1 MLGYHAVSE
10 SPLSFVLSVDQP
22 SLANSKILSWSLEKR
37 AAAWSLGKRDAAWSL
52 PYIVRSSVTC
62 LSSEVAPNA
71 TAAMLTARP
80 LFSWPLYPILHLYLF
95 LTYLNDQ

>member
-52 PYIVRSSVTC
+52 EKRDDSWSLGAKKTGGITPS
-62 LSSEVAPNA
+62 
-71 TAAMLTARP
+71 RP
-80 LFSWPLYPILHLYLF
+80 SDWSM
-95 LTYLNDQ
+95 

>member
-37 AAAWSLGKRDAAWSL
+37 AAAWSLGAKNTGWITPSRPSEWS
-52 PYIVRSSVTC
+52 
-62 LSSEVAPNA
+62 
-71 TAAMLTARP
+71 M
-80 LFSWPLYPILHLYLF
+80 
-95 LTYLNDQ
+95 

>member
-37 AAAWSLGKRDAAWSL
+37 AAAWSLGAKKTGWITPSRPSDWS
-52 PYIVRSSVTC
+52 
-62 LSSEVAPNA
+62 
-71 TAAMLTARP
+71 M
-80 LFSWPLYPILHLYLF
+80 
-95 LTYLNDQ
+95 